1 MTKHK
6 VLVACK
12 LEEPGLKKL
21 KARPD
26 LDLTIIPKPTQEDLA
41 AQAAQTEAIIIKSAG
56 KLTAEILDKAPN
68 LKIVCRAG
76 AGVDNIDVKKA
87 TERGIPVTNTPGLNS
102 NSVAELVFSYV
113 HALYKGSIQY
123 DRTTKEGLWEKGKY
137 QVNELRGKRIGIA
150 GMGAIGRKVRD
161 KAKGYGMLVSI
172 YDPYIAKTMAEDL
185 DMTLAA
191 SVKELFETCDIVTLH
206 MPATAETKGVVTKEL
221 LCSMKENAIFINTA
235 RAALLAPNA
244 LEQALT
250 ENKTLRAGIDVFP
263 EEKAGPQK
271 LAEFGPRVVLTPHI
285 GGNSLEAQLD
295 IAVMAADT
303 VIWALTENRLVNL
316 VNFVKIPEDLSPAYL
331 ELSEA
336 LGHIAA
342 GVVQGKGQL
351 EEIRITCYGKL
362 NSYTEILV
370 KPAIQGVM
378 RQFVEGGITLIN
390 AEAKAKELGTRILLR
405 EPDNSKGYGQSIT
418 VDVMVR
424 ESDKALESSVR
435 GKLIEGEPAVVRVDD
450 FNELGIKP
458 AGHQAFFVYEDRPGV
473 IGSVSTLLGKQGIN
487 IESILARTDAKQQK
501 QLLVIRTRQVIP
513 NAVLSEIA
521 VAVETNVGTAIQLA
535 RKYQFG
541 A

>member
-26 LDLTIIPKPTQEDLA
+26 LDLTIIPKPTQEDLL
-41 AQAAQTEAIIIKSAG
+41 AQAPEVEGIIIKSAG
-56 KLTAEILDKAPN
+56 KLSADVLEKASN

-87 TERGIPVTNTPGLNS
+87 TEKGIPVTNTPGLNS
-102 NSVAELVFSYV
+102 NSVAELVFSYI
-113 HALYKGSIQY
+113 HALYKGIIQY

-161 KAKGYGMLVSI
+161 KARGYGMLVSI
-172 YDPYIAKTMAEDL
+172 FDPYIAKTMAEDL

-191 SVKELFETCDIVTLH
+191 NVKELFETCDIVTLH
-206 MPATAETKGVVTKEL
+206 MPATVETKGMVTKEL

-235 RAALLAPNA
+235 RSALMAPNA
-244 LEQALT
+244 LEQALA
-250 ENKTLRAGIDVFP
+250 EHKTLRAGIDVFP
-263 EEKAGPQK
+263 EEKPGPQK
-271 LAEFGPRVVLTPHI
+271 LADFGPRVVLTPHI

-295 IAVMAADT
+295 IAVLAADT

-316 VNFVKIPEDLSPAYL
+316 VNFVKIPEDLCPAYM

-342 GVVQGKGQL
+342 GVLEGKGQL

-362 NSYTEILV
+362 QPFADILV
-370 KPAIQGVM
+370 KPAIQGVI

-390 AEAKAKELGTRILLR
+390 AEAKAKELGTRILAR
-405 EPDNSKGYGQSIT
+405 EPDSSKGYGQSVT
-418 VDVMVR
+418 VDVVVR
-424 ESDKALESSVR
+424 KEDKTFESSVR
-435 GKLIEGEPAVVRVDD
+435 GKLTEGEPVVIRMNN

-458 AGHQAFFVYEDRPGV
+458 AGNQAFFVYEDRPGV
-473 IGSVSTLLGKQGIN
+473 IGSISTLLGKQGIN
-487 IESILARTDAKQQK
+487 IESILARTDDQQMK

-513 NAVLSEIA
+513 DAVLSQISGS
-521 VAVETNVGTAIQLA
+521 VEKSIGTVIQLA